1 MSELHASID
10 VMHNI
15 IQSILD
21 DHNVQYNLH
30 SHVPLLT
37 LRDIEEHVTFPVE
50 GMVKT
55 MVFRVKP
62 ATWVLV
68 ALGAYS
74 RVDYRK
80 LADALGVKRASLVQ
94 ASPEEV
100 EAELGFQV
108 GGVAP
113 IPPREGVLAVYDEA
127 VVGLGMVTVGSGR
140 NDVTL
145 EVGMA
150 DLLRVVQPI
159 VAPIT

>member
-1 MSELHASID
+1 MDSLL
-10 VMHNI
+10 
-15 IQSILD
+15 QLLD
-21 DHNVQYNLH
+21 TSGVQYTLH

-37 LRDIEEHVTFPVE
+37 LRDVEEHVSFPVE

-62 ATWVLV
+62 STWVLV

-80 LADALGVKRASLVQ
+80 LADALGVKRSALVQ

-127 VVGLGMVTVGSGR
+127 VVGLGVVTVGSGR

-145 EVGMA
+145 EIAMS
-150 DLLRVVQPI
+150 DLLRVVRPI

>member
-1 MSELHASID
+1 MDSLL
-10 VMHNI
+10 
-15 IQSILD
+15 QLLD
-21 DHNVQYNLH
+21 KQDLRYTLH

-37 LRDIEEHVTFPVE
+37 LRDIEEHVTFPIE

-55 MVFRVKP
+55 MAFRVKP
-62 ATWVLV
+62 STWVLV

-80 LADALGVKRASLVQ
+80 LADALGVKRGALVQ

-127 VVGLGMVTVGSGR
+127 VVGLDVVTVGSGR

-145 EVGMA
+145 EIRMA
-150 DLLRVVQPI
+150 DLLRLVRPI
-159 VAPIT
+159 VASIT

>member
-1 MSELHASID
+1 MDSLLQLLERHST
-10 VMHNI
+10 
-15 IQSILD
+15 
-21 DHNVQYNLH
+21 QYTLH

-37 LRDIEEHVTFPVE
+37 LRDIEEHVSFPTE

-55 MVFRVKP
+55 MAFRVKP
-62 ATWVLV
+62 STWVLV

-80 LADALGVKRASLVQ
+80 LADALGVRRGTLVQ

-113 IPPREGVLAVYDEA
+113 IPPREGVLAVYDAA
-127 VVGLGMVTVGSGR
+127 VVGLDVVTVGSGR

-145 EVGMA
+145 EVRMA

>member
-1 MSELHASID
+1 MDSVLQLLKQHD
-10 VMHNI
+10 
-15 IQSILD
+15 
-21 DHNVQYNLH
+21 VQYTLH

-37 LRDIEEHVTFPVE
+37 LRDIEEHVSFPVE

-62 ATWVLV
+62 STWVLV
-68 ALGAYS
+68 ALQAYS

-80 LADALGVKRASLVQ
+80 LAEALGVKRGSIVQ

-113 IPPREGVLAVYDEA
+113 VPPREGVLAVYDAA
-127 VVGLGMVTVGSGR
+127 VVGLGVVTVGSGR

-145 EVGMA
+145 EVKMA

>member
-1 MSELHASID
+1 MTHD
-10 VMHNI
+10 T

-21 DHNVQYNLH
+21 AHEVQHTLH

-55 MVFRVKP
+55 MVFRIKP
-62 ATWVLV
+62 STWVLV

-80 LADALGVKRASLVQ
+80 LAEALGVKRGALAQ
-94 ASPEEV
+94 ALPEEI

-127 VVGLGMVTVGSGR
+127 VVGLGVVTVGSGR

-145 EVGMA
+145 EVQMA
-150 DLLRVVQPI
+150 DLLRVVRPI

>member
-1 MSELHASID
+1 MTHYTVQD
-10 VMHNI
+10 
-15 IQSILD
+15 ILD
-21 DHNVQYNLH
+21 SHSVPYALH
-30 SHVPLLT
+30 CHVPLLT
-37 LRDIEEHVTFPVE
+37 LRDIEEHVTFPIE

-55 MVFRVKP
+55 MAFRVKP
-62 ATWVLV
+62 STWVLV

-80 LADALGVKRASLVQ
+80 LADAVGVKRGALVQ

-100 EAELGFQV
+100 EVELGFQV

-127 VVGLGMVTVGSGR
+127 VVGLDVVTVGSGR

-145 EVGMA
+145 EIRMA
-150 DLLRVVQPI
+150 DLLRVVRPI
-159 VAPIT
+159 VASIT

>member
-1 MSELHASID
+1 MTHD
-10 VMHNI
+10 T
-15 IQSILD
+15 IQGILD
-21 DHNVQYNLH
+21 SHSAPYTLH
-30 SHVPLLT
+30 PHVPLLT

-55 MVFRVKP
+55 MAFRVKP
-62 ATWVLV
+62 STWVLV

-80 LADALGVKRASLVQ
+80 LADALGVKRGVLVQ

-113 IPPREGVLAVYDEA
+113 IPPREGVLVVYDEA
-127 VVGLGMVTVGSGR
+127 VVGLDVVTVGSGR

-145 EVGMA
+145 EVKMS
-150 DLLRVVQPI
+150 DLLPVVQPI
-159 VAPIT
+159 IASIT

>member
-1 MSELHASID
+1 MIHD
-10 VMHNI
+10 T
-15 IQSILD
+15 ILGTLD
-21 DHNVQYNLH
+21 ANAVQYTLH

-55 MVFRVKP
+55 MVFHVKP
-62 ATWVLV
+62 STWVLV
-68 ALGAYS
+68 ALGAYT

-80 LADALGVKRASLVQ
+80 LADALGVKRGSLVQ

-127 VVGLGMVTVGSGR
+127 VVGLDVVTVGSGR

-145 EVGMA
+145 EVRMA
-150 DLLRVVQPI
+150 DLLRVVRPI
-159 VAPIT
+159 VASIT

>member
-1 MSELHASID
+1 MMYDTIKHILNEHD
-10 VMHNI
+10 V
-15 IQSILD
+15 S
-21 DHNVQYNLH
+21 YTLH

-37 LRDIEEHVTFPVE
+37 LKDIEEHVTFPVE
-50 GMVKT
+50 GMVKA
-55 MVFRVKP
+55 MVFLVKP
-62 ATWVLV
+62 STWVIV

-80 LADALGVKRASLVQ
+80 LADALGVKRGALFQ
-94 ASPEEV
+94 ASPEQV

-113 IPPREGVLAVYDEA
+113 IPPRADVRVVYDEA
-127 VVGLGMVTVGSGR
+127 VVGLDNVTVGSGR

-145 EVGMA
+145 EVRMA

-159 VAPIT
+159 VAPIS

>member
-1 MSELHASID
+1 MPHETIQ
-10 VMHNI
+10 NI
-15 IQSILD
+15 LGT
-21 DHNVQYNLH
+21 HEVQYTLH

-62 ATWVLV
+62 STWVLV

-80 LADALGVKRASLVQ
+80 LAEALGVKRGALVQ
-94 ASPEEV
+94 ALPEEV

-127 VVGLGMVTVGSGR
+127 VVGLDVVTVGSGR

-145 EVGMA
+145 EIKMA
-150 DLLRVVQPI
+150 DLLRVVRPI